1 MRNIPM
7 IFENHEVEIIEV
19 NGQILFNPRHVGACL
34 DIEDVTVRRHIQE
47 MSERHVVKVTNAS
60 TVHSMNIR
68 KVNNAGEN
76 FLTEAGVYKL
86 IFKSRKPEAERFQ
99 DWVTDVVLPTIRKTG
114 SYSAGENIST
124 DMKFNMG
131 VTALEAAGRL
141 LRMSD
146 VSKLACLKNLCE
158 AFAVS
163 VAGLP
168 KYLPREAQ
176 ILSATELLKRNGK
189 PMTVHAFNFK
199 MLSEGLLEIQ
209 TRPSTSGSETRR
221 FKALTEEGKAYGENS
236 VNPDYPL
243 ETQPHYFSDKFSE
256 LLERLNKT
264 VLSDD

>member
-1 MRNIPM
+1 MKNALVEVVDGKVICTSVMVAEKFNKEHYHVLRDIKNLECSQEFRDSNFGSSSYTSKQGKRMIMYRITRDGFTFLAMGFTGKDAAIWKEKYISAFNAMEKVIQHPSATSLPM
-7 IFENHEVEIIEV
+7 ETQFDMALKASHMAYS
-19 NGQILFNPRHVGACL
+19 ILRASDSARIAGISRVCDAFNV
-34 DIEDVTVRRHIQE
+34 
-47 MSERHVVKVTNAS
+47 S
-60 TVHSMNIR
+60 TV
-68 KVNNAGEN
+68 
-76 FLTEAGVYKL
+76 
-86 IFKSRKPEAERFQ
+86 
-99 DWVTDVVLPTIRKTG
+99 
-114 SYSAGENIST
+114 
-124 DMKFNMG
+124 
-131 VTALEAAGRL
+131 
-141 LRMSD
+141 
-146 VSKLACLKNLCE
+146 
-158 AFAVS
+158 
-163 VAGLP
+163 GLP

>member
-19 NGQILFNPRHVGACL
+19 NGQILFNPRHVALCL
-34 DIEDVTVRRHIQE
+34 DIEFKTAQNY
-47 MSERHVVKVTNAS
+47 MSCMNEKQVIKITNDS
-60 TVHSMNIR
+60 ISRLTGFR
-68 KVNNAGEN
+68 KIHNTGEN

-99 DWVTDVVLPTIRKTG
+99 DWVTDVVLPAIRKTG
-114 SYSAGENIST
+114 SYNAVGVDVQFDMALKASHMAYSILRASDSARIAGISRVC
-124 DMKFNMG
+124 DAFN
-131 VTALEAAGRL
+131 
-141 LRMSD
+141 
-146 VSKLACLKNLCE
+146 VST
-158 AFAVS
+158 V
-163 VAGLP
+163 GLP

-209 TRPSTSGSETRR
+209 TRPSTSGSEVRK